1 MKTLEIYN
9 KLNIEVERANGLYV
23 YSKDGKRYLDTFSGI
38 GVMSFGHCYKP
49 VNDAIKNKL
58 NRFSHISNYFYDT
71 DTEDV
76 SKILVE
82 KSGFTDGR
90 VFYTNSGTE
99 ATEAALKAIRKKIGD
114 KKIIYFR
121 NGFHGRTIGSLS
133 INGFSNLRENFGPY
147 PENTVELE
155 FNNSEKFSEYAE
167 FNGIN
172 IGAVF
177 FEPVLGSGGVVPLS
191 AEFSDTVENYRKK
204 YNFLVVSDEVQSGL
218 GRTGKFFSYQH
229 YSIKPDIITVAKSIG
244 GGIPLGAVIFNEKTM
259 HFFEKGDHGSTFA
272 PNPLAISAAKYILYN
287 IEKLLPEIQEKGNY
301 FINKLRNLK
310 SQKILEVRG
319 KGLMIGLE
327 LKKEDG
333 EIVERAL
340 KNDLLINIVRGKTI
354 RLLPYFLI
362 SFDEIDVIVKKL
374 EEII

>member
-1 MKTLEIYN
+1 
-9 KLNIEVERANGLYV
+9 
-23 YSKDGKRYLDTFSGI
+23 
-38 GVMSFGHCYKP
+38 
-49 VNDAIKNKL
+49 
-58 NRFSHISNYFYDT
+58 
-71 DTEDV
+71 
-76 SKILVE
+76 
-82 KSGFTDGR
+82 
-90 VFYTNSGTE
+90 
-99 ATEAALKAIRKKIGD
+99 
-114 KKIIYFR
+114 
-121 NGFHGRTIGSLS
+121 
-133 INGFSNLRENFGPY
+133 
-147 PENTVELE
+147 
-155 FNNSEKFSEYAE
+155 
-167 FNGIN
+167 
-172 IGAVF
+172 
-177 FEPVLGSGGVVPLS
+177 
-191 AEFSDTVENYRKK
+191 EFSDTVENYRKK

-229 YSIKPDIITVAKSIG
+229 YSIKPDIITVAKSLG